1 LGRAHASGDE
11 SSAEGARRG
20 RGRAEGSDARAGSG
34 DGLPGSAGASGYFD
48 RSQQPL
54 EILAFLAPLIVFFEF
69 GLVGALRLGDG
80 WVFTNRAHSA
90 LLELFDWVGVHA
102 DRLRLPALSLPAAA
116 LVVVLLV
123 WQVIARRAW
132 TLHLPTVGFMAVESV
147 LTALPIVVLG
157 WLLAALPWASVPE
170 PRSLG
175 MTGQIAVA
183 VGAGLY
189 EELLFRLVL
198 ISLIHSLLRRMRAF
212 SDRSATIAAVVF
224 AALLFAFYHPILVDG
239 HLAMRDATVLFA
251 AGLWWGTLFVVRGF
265 GIAVGSH
272 VAYDAIVLLLP
283 ALLNHRA
290 A

>member
-1 LGRAHASGDE
+1 MPRASDRR
-11 SSAEGARRG
+11 GAR
-20 RGRAEGSDARAGSG
+20 AREKTVVA
-34 DGLPGSAGASGYFD
+34 PIAPPTIASNYFD

-54 EILAFLAPLIVFFEF
+54 EILAFLAPLIVIFEF

-80 WVFTNRAHSA
+80 WVFTNRAHSS
-90 LLELFDWVGVHA
+90 LLELFDWIGIRA
-102 DRLRLPALSLPAAA
+102 DRLLLPAMSLPAAA
-116 LVVVLLV
+116 LVAVFVS
-123 WQVIARRAW
+123 WQFMSRRPW
-132 TLHLPTVGFMAVESV
+132 TLHLPTVGFMAVESL

-157 WLLAALPWASVPE
+157 WFVVALPLGSVPE

-175 MTGQIAVA
+175 IPGQIAVA

-198 ISLIHSLLRRMRAF
+198 VSLLHSVLRRVRRIG
-212 SDRSATIAAVVF
+212 DRGATIAAVVIS
-224 AALLFAFYHPILVDG
+224 AMLFAFYHPILVDG
-239 HLAMRDATVLFA
+239 HLALREASVLLV

-283 ALLNHRA
+283 AWISARSLHSA
-290 A
+290 